1 MRSRWLAGRLPHAT
15 VGTCDASG
23 RRQRTLTFDLEARDR
38 AFVRVAV
45 RAQSDLLGS
54 HAPTACVTA
63 NLSSMRIPRRATVPV
78 SAAALLSV
86 LHPALPPQFFL
97 ANAAVELDPEPQLVV
112 DAWAVVQ
119 RAFYDPN
126 YNGVDWKA
134 IRSDYV
140 KRPYKSMK
148 SARSAVA
155 EMLGL
160 LGDKYTRYLT
170 PSAYETL
177 LARYENSKGTGG
189 GIGVVL
195 SERPAADGG
204 RTVVVAVSVSD
215 GSPAAKAGLRVG
227 DAIVGVDGRVLPK
240 GATAED
246 AAALILGPLNE
257 PLTLTVSRAGEGEQ
271 ALDLKRAP
279 LSSGEATS
287 QLVARPEGRGSVGV
301 VTIPQFSDGAAWS
314 TSLMRA
320 LEAVVPKSEAI
331 LIDLR
336 GNLGGHFPTGVAASR
351 LFLPNDALIVATRDR
366 NGVSNP
372 LETTATGAYYRA
384 LPRDRLILLVD
395 GGTAS
400 AAEVFAAAL
409 QENGVATVVSP
420 DAATFGKGLV
430 QTIAKVSDGGA
441 VVCTTARYVTPKG
454 KDLNGV
460 GVIPDVRV
468 RGEPCARTPA
478 GAVECW
484 ERTLS

>member
-1 MRSRWLAGRLPHAT
+1 
-15 VGTCDASG
+15 
-23 RRQRTLTFDLEARDR
+23 
-38 AFVRVAV
+38 
-45 RAQSDLLGS
+45 
-54 HAPTACVTA
+54 
-63 NLSSMRIPRRATVPV
+63 MRIARRATVPL
-78 SAAALLSV
+78 SAAALLAT
-86 LHPALPPQFFL
+86 LHPALPPPFLL

-148 SARSAVA
+148 SARSAVS
-155 EMLGL
+155 EMLAL
-160 LGDKYTRYLT
+160 LGDRYTRYLT

-177 LARYENSKGTGG
+177 LARYENTKGTGG

-195 SERPAADGG
+195 SEKSDASG
-204 RTVVVAVSVSD
+204 RSSVVAVSVAD
-215 GSPAAKAGLRVG
+215 GSPAAKAGLRVA
-227 DAIVGVDGRVLPK
+227 DSIVGVDGRPLPK

-246 AAALILGPLNE
+246 AAALILGPLDE
-257 PLTLTVSRAGEGEQ
+257 PLSLTLARGGEE
-271 ALDLKRAP
+271 LSINLKRAP
-279 LSSGEATS
+279 LSSGEVS
-287 QLVARPEGRGSVGV
+287 SSLVARSDGSAAGPVGV
-301 VTIPQFSDGAAWS
+301 LTVPQFSDGAAWS
-314 TSLMRA
+314 SSLTKA
-320 LEAVVPKSEAI
+320 LESVAPKADA
-331 LIDLR
+331 LLFDLR
-336 GNLGGHFPTGVAASR
+336 GNLGGHFPTGVAAAR
-351 LFLPNDALIVATRDR
+351 LFLPSDALIVSTRDR

-372 LETTATGAYYRA
+372 LSTTAAGMYYA
-384 LPRDRLILLVD
+384 KVDPSRLVVLVD
-395 GGTAS
+395 AGTAS

-409 QENGVATVVSP
+409 QENGVATVVST

-460 GVIPDVRV
+460 GVVPDVRV
-468 RGEPCARTPA
+468 GGEPCARTPA

-484 ERTLS
+484 ERSLKK